1 MSPIAARLER
11 LPFSRF
17 HFKLL
22 LVGGL
27 GFMFE
32 AVDAAIIAFILPV
45 LRAKWHL
52 SSFQTGMLGSSTYIG
67 FLVGALFAGLL
78 GDRFG
83 RRVVMMWSLST
94 FCVLTFA
101 NAFVNDWHTFFV
113 LRAFAGVG
121 MGAEGAIIAPFL
133 VEFVSNRYRGSFAGA
148 LAGFFSFGF
157 VAAALIG
164 YFVIPITAD
173 GWRIALVIVSL
184 PVLVLLWWRQSVH
197 ESPRWLESRG
207 RHREA
212 AAIVADIEARIER
225 GGVKLPPVMAVP
237 GDPLA
242 YEDSGSF
249 LGNLRALWQRPLART
264 TLMTWCLWLSI
275 TFCSYAF
282 FVWIP
287 GLLVQHGMTITKSF
301 SFSIGI
307 YVAQIPGYYS
317 AAYFNEKIG
326 RKATIVTYMVLAC
339 VSAISLAFARTDAV
353 IVIAAVALSFS
364 MNGVNAGQYAYTP
377 EVFPTRLRATGMGA
391 ASAFGRI
398 GAICSPMLVGYM
410 YPLWGFPGV
419 FGMTTA
425 MLAMGALAVLFL
437 GVSTTG
443 RTLEE
448 ITEAE
453 IAGPAHHR
461 HQGVQIRK
469 ETVTSGGDPS
479 LE

>member
-11 LPFSRF
+11 LPFSSF

-22 LVGGL
+22 IMGGL

-32 AVDAAIIAFILPV
+32 AVDAGIIAFILPV
-45 LRAKWHL
+45 LRTRWNL
-52 SSFQTGMLGSSTYIG
+52 TSFETGLLGSSTYIG
-67 FLVGALFAGLL
+67 FLVGALVAGLL

-83 RRVVMMWSLST
+83 RRVVMMWALLIFS
-94 FCVLTFA
+94 VLTFA

-113 LRAFAGVG
+113 LRAFAGIG

-157 VAAALIG
+157 VAAALVG
-164 YFVIPITAD
+164 YFVIPLSAD
-173 GWRIALVIVSL
+173 GWRISLIIVSL
-184 PVLVLLWWRQSVH
+184 PVLVLLWWRKSLF

-207 RHREA
+207 RHAEA
-212 AAIVADIEARIER
+212 DAVATQIEAQIER
-225 GGVKLPPVMAVP
+225 TGVSLAPVPAVDYEPSLAAGSTSLGKLK
-237 GDPLA
+237 
-242 YEDSGSF
+242 E
-249 LGNLRALWQRPLART
+249 LWQPPLART

-326 RKATIVTYMVLAC
+326 RKATIVTYMGLAC
-339 VSAISLAFARTDAV
+339 LSAISLAFARTDLV
-353 IVIAAVALSFS
+353 IVLAAVALSFS
-364 MNGVNAGQYAYTP
+364 MNGVNAGEYAYTP
-377 EVFPTRLRATGMGA
+377 EVFPTHLRATGMGA

-398 GAICSPMLVGYM
+398 GAICSPMLVGYI

-443 RTLEE
+443 LTLEE
-448 ITEAE
+448 ITEME
-453 IAGPAHHR
+453 LGGVPAAQR
-461 HQGVQIRK
+461 AA
-469 ETVTSGGDPS
+469 
-479 LE
+479 L

>member
-11 LPFSRF
+11 LPFSHF

-22 LVGGL
+22 IMGGL

-45 LRAKWHL
+45 LRTKWHL
-52 SSFQTGMLGSSTYIG
+52 TSFETGLLGSSTYIG

-83 RRVVMMWSLST
+83 RKVIMMWALMI
-94 FCVLTFA
+94 FCVLTLA

-113 LRAFAGVG
+113 LRALAGVG

-133 VEFVSNRYRGSFAGA
+133 VEFVSNKYRGSFAGA

-164 YFVIPITAD
+164 FFVIPLGPE
-173 GWRIALVIVSL
+173 GWRVALVIVSL
-184 PVLVLLWWRQSVH
+184 PVLVLLWWRRSLH

-207 RHREA
+207 RHAEA
-212 AAIVADIEARIER
+212 SAVVADIEAQVER
-225 GGVKLPPVMAVP
+225 GGVILAPVVATADAP
-237 GDPLA
+237 YLH
-242 YEDSGSF
+242 ERSSSF
-249 LGNLRALWQRPLART
+249 FGNLKTLWMAPLTKT
-264 TLMTWCLWLSI
+264 TFMTWCLWLSI

-301 SFSIGI
+301 GFSIGI

-339 VSAISLAFARTDAV
+339 ISAVSLAFSTTDLT
-353 IVIAAVALSFS
+353 IVIFAVALSFS

-377 EVFPTRLRATGMGA
+377 EVFPTHLRATGMGA

-398 GAICSPMLVGYM
+398 GAICSPMLVGYI
-410 YPLWGFPGV
+410 YPSWGFPGV
-419 FGMTTA
+419 FGMCTA
-425 MLAMGALAVLFL
+425 MLAMGGLAVLIL

-448 ITEAE
+448 ITAAE
-453 IAGPAHHR
+453 Y
-461 HQGVQIRK
+461 
-469 ETVTSGGDPS
+469 GGDHAGS
-479 LE
+479 LPPAKAGI

>member
-11 LPFSRF
+11 LPFSHF

-22 LVGGL
+22 LMGGL

-45 LRAKWHL
+45 LRTKWQL
-52 SSFQTGMLGSSTYIG
+52 TSFETGLLGSSTYIG

-83 RRVVMMWSLST
+83 RRIVMMWSLT
-94 FCVLTFA
+94 AFCVLTFA

-113 LRAFAGVG
+113 LRAFAGTG

-157 VAAALIG
+157 VAAALVG
-164 YFVIPITAD
+164 YFVIPMNPE

-184 PVLVLLWWRQSVH
+184 PVLVLLWWRKSLH

-207 RHREA
+207 RHAEA
-212 AAIVADIEARIER
+212 SAVVDDIEAQIIRS
-225 GGVKLPPVMAVP
+225 GVELPPVVAIA

-242 YEDSGSF
+242 YEHADSF
-249 LGNLRALWQRPLART
+249 FGNLKALWKPPLART
-264 TLMTWCLWLSI
+264 TFMTWCLWLSI
-275 TFCSYAF
+275 TFSSYAF

-307 YVAQIPGYYS
+307 YIAQIPGYYS

-339 VSAISLAFARTDAV
+339 FSAISLAFAHTDTV
-353 IVIAAVALSFS
+353 IVLAAVALSFS
-364 MNGVNAGQYAYTP
+364 MNGVNAGEYAYTP

-398 GAICSPMLVGYM
+398 GAICSPMLVGYI

-453 IAGPAHHR
+453 MTGESSVRRSSLNAG
-461 HQGVQIRK
+461 I
-469 ETVTSGGDPS
+469 
-479 LE
+479 

>member
-11 LPFSRF
+11 LPFSHF

-22 LVGGL
+22 IMGGL

-52 SSFQTGMLGSSTYIG
+52 TSFETGLLGSSAYIG

-83 RRVVMMWSLST
+83 RKVIMMWALMI
-94 FCVLTFA
+94 FCVLTLA

-113 LRAFAGVG
+113 LRALAGVG

-133 VEFVSNRYRGSFAGA
+133 VEFVSNKYRGSFAGA

-164 YFVIPITAD
+164 FFVIPLSPE

-184 PVLVLLWWRQSVH
+184 PVLVLLWWRKSLH

-207 RHREA
+207 RHAEA
-212 AAIVADIEARIER
+212 SAVVADIEAQVER
-225 GGVKLPPVMAVP
+225 RGVKLAPVVATADAP
-237 GDPLA
+237 FLH
-242 YEDSGSF
+242 ERSSSF
-249 LGNLRALWQRPLART
+249 FGNLKTLWMAPLTKT
-264 TLMTWCLWLSI
+264 TFMTWCLWLSI

-301 SFSIGI
+301 GFSIGI

-339 VSAISLAFARTDAV
+339 ISAVSLAFSTTDLT
-353 IVIAAVALSFS
+353 IVIFAVALSFS

-377 EVFPTRLRATGMGA
+377 EVFPTHLRATGMGT

-398 GAICSPMLVGYM
+398 GAICSPMLVGYI

-419 FGMTTA
+419 FGMCTA
-425 MLAMGALAVLFL
+425 MLAMGGLAVLIL

-448 ITEAE
+448 ITAAE
-453 IAGPAHHR
+453 Y
-461 HQGVQIRK
+461 
-469 ETVTSGGDPS
+469 GGDHAGS
-479 LE
+479 LPPAKAGI

>member
-22 LVGGL
+22 VMGGL

-32 AVDAAIIAFILPV
+32 AVDAAIIAFILPI
-45 LRAKWHL
+45 LRTKWHL
-52 SSFQTGMLGSSTYIG
+52 TSFETGLLGSSTYIG

-78 GDRFG
+78 GDKFG
-83 RRVVMMWSLST
+83 RRVVMMWALSI

-113 LRAFAGVG
+113 LRALAGVG
-121 MGAEGAIIAPFL
+121 MGAEGAIIAPYL

-164 YFVIPITAD
+164 YFVVPMSPE
-173 GWRIALVIVSL
+173 GWRIALVLVSL
-184 PVLVLLWWRQSVH
+184 PVLVLLWWRRSLH
-197 ESPRWLESRG
+197 ESPRWLESRD
-207 RHREA
+207 RYDEA
-212 AAIVADIEARIER
+212 SAVVTDMER
-225 GGVKLPPVMAVP
+225 QIQRRGVVLPPVVATP
-237 GDPLA
+237 GDPYTA
-242 YEDSGSF
+242 AAPSSF
-249 LGNLRALWQRPLART
+249 FGNLKALWQPPLART

-301 SFSIGI
+301 GFSIGI

-339 VSAISLAFARTDAV
+339 IAAISLAFARTDLT
-353 IVIAAVALSFS
+353 IVIAAVGLSFA

-377 EVFPTRLRATGMGA
+377 EVFPTRLRATGMGT

-419 FGMTTA
+419 FGMTTV
-425 MLAMGALAVLFL
+425 MLAIGALAVLLL
-437 GVSTTG
+437 GVKTTG

-448 ITEAE
+448 ITEEE
-453 IAGPAHHR
+453 IRSATTTTRAPLKVGA
-461 HQGVQIRK
+461 
-469 ETVTSGGDPS
+469 
-479 LE
+479 

>member
-11 LPFSRF
+11 LPFSHF

-22 LVGGL
+22 IMGGL

-45 LRAKWHL
+45 LRTKWHL
-52 SSFQTGMLGSSTYIG
+52 TSFETGLLGSSTYIG

-83 RRVVMMWSLST
+83 RKVIMMWALMI
-94 FCVLTFA
+94 FCVLTLA

-113 LRAFAGVG
+113 LRALAGVG

-133 VEFVSNRYRGSFAGA
+133 VEFVSNKYRGSFAGA

-164 YFVIPITAD
+164 FFVIPLSPE

-184 PVLVLLWWRQSVH
+184 PVLVLLWWRKSLH

-207 RHREA
+207 RHAEA
-212 AAIVADIEARIER
+212 SAVVADIEAQVER
-225 GGVKLPPVMAVP
+225 RGVKLAPVVATADTP
-237 GDPLA
+237 FLH
-242 YEDSGSF
+242 EHSSSF
-249 LGNLRALWQRPLART
+249 FGNLKTLWIAPLTKT
-264 TLMTWCLWLSI
+264 TFMTWCLWLSI

-301 SFSIGI
+301 GFSIGI

-339 VSAISLAFARTDAV
+339 ISAVSLAFSTTDLT
-353 IVIAAVALSFS
+353 IVIFAIALSFS

-377 EVFPTRLRATGMGA
+377 EVFPTHLRATGMGT

-398 GAICSPMLVGYM
+398 GAICSPMLVGYI

-419 FGMTTA
+419 FGMCTA
-425 MLAMGALAVLFL
+425 MLAMGGLAVLIL

-448 ITEAE
+448 ITAAE
-453 IAGPAHHR
+453 YGDDHAESLPPAKAG
-461 HQGVQIRK
+461 I
-469 ETVTSGGDPS
+469 
-479 LE
+479 

>member
-22 LVGGL
+22 LMGGL

-45 LRAKWHL
+45 LRNKWHL
-52 SSFQTGMLGSSTYIG
+52 TSFETGLLGSSTYIG

-83 RRVVMMWSLST
+83 RRIVMMWSLT
-94 FCVLTFA
+94 AFCVLTFA
-101 NAFVNDWHTFFV
+101 NAFVNDWHTFFA
-113 LRAFAGVG
+113 LRAFAGIG

-157 VAAALIG
+157 VAAALVG
-164 YFVIPITAD
+164 YFVIPMNPE

-184 PVLVLLWWRQSVH
+184 PVLVLLWWRRSLH

-207 RHREA
+207 RHAEA
-212 AAIVADIEARIER
+212 SAVVADIEAQIER
-225 GGVKLPPVMAVP
+225 SGVKLPPVVVVA

-242 YEDSGSF
+242 YEHSASF
-249 LGNLRALWQRPLART
+249 FGNLKALWKPPLART
-264 TLMTWCLWLSI
+264 TFMTWCLWLSI

-287 GLLVQHGMTITKSF
+287 GLLVQHGMTITRSF

-307 YVAQIPGYYS
+307 YIAQIPGYYS

-326 RKATIVTYMVLAC
+326 RKATIVSYMVLAC
-339 VSAISLAFARTDAV
+339 LSAISLAFAHTNAV
-353 IVIAAVALSFS
+353 IVMAAVALSFS
-364 MNGVNAGQYAYTP
+364 MNGVNAGEYAYTP

-398 GAICSPMLVGYM
+398 GAICSPMLVGYI

-453 IAGPAHHR
+453 EARESSVRRSSLNAG
-461 HQGVQIRK
+461 I
-469 ETVTSGGDPS
+469 
-479 LE
+479 